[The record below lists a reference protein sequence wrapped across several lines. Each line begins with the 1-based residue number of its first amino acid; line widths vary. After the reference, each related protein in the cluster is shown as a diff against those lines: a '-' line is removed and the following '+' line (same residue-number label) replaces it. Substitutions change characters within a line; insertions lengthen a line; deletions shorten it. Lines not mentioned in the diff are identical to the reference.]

1 MVQAGVALSSGRAAT
16 SRDRREEIHMM
27 RNHEKTY
34 VCQICQQQKPAR
46 ESLHGDLIH
55 GPVIE
60 MIRRTHPGWSSH
72 DVICLS
78 CLNRFRADDVEQ
90 VVEAEKGELSS
101 LEAEVV
107 RSLKEYELGL
117 TPRGRSRGS

>member
-1 MVQAGVALSSGRAAT
+1 MSARFANSKSQPGKVCMAT
-16 SRDRREEIHMM
+16 
-27 RNHEKTY
+27 
-34 VCQICQQQKPAR
+34 
-46 ESLHGDLIH
+46 LIH

-60 MIRRTHPGWSSH
+60 MIRRTHPGWSSQ

-101 LEAEVV
+101 LEGEVV